1 METGERDLLSLWK
14 IISKYI
20 MPIEEALYIFRAKQ
34 LELTLETSVLSKKR
48 SGEGRRRERN

>member
-20 MPIEEALYIFRAKQ
+20 MPIEEAYIQ
-34 LELTLETSVLSKKR
+34 SKTVR
-48 SGEGRRRERN
+48 IDFGNERVK